1 MDIHRRVKGEC
12 QRCGFTVPLQT
23 IAKEWSGLRVCPP
36 CFDPRPAEMSPPRV
50 TTEGKPLPN
59 AAPETP
65 IIERAPGDKGNKA
78 DL

>member
-1 MDIHRRVKGEC
+1 MDTCSRVKGEC
-12 QRCGFTVPLQT
+12 QRCGFVVALQT
-23 IAKEWSGLRVCPP
+23 IRQEWSGLRVCPD

-50 TTEGKPLPN
+50 TAEGKPLAN

-65 IIERAPGDKGNKA
+65 PIERLPGDKGSKN